1 MRVPSLLVLSLVAAC
16 QAPTVSAPAVASAAL
31 APVRL
36 TVVQRGREKVPGTGG
51 RLWIEVDDVTAGQVL
66 VKIVDR
72 TTREDALPQC
82 SMRVGDEARF
92 PFAGGTRAVVV
103 LRLANLLI
111 GDDFVEFAFGEPGAM
126 AGEQIES
133 VLQQIAKSSLTFM
146 CNGSKHDGRATAERL
161 RQQWQASAEITTLAA
176 FLSRCV
182 GDEGGSVP
190 VWSVQLPGGSLLPMV
205 DWLRGA

>member
-1 MRVPSLLVLSLVAAC
+1 
-16 QAPTVSAPAVASAAL
+16 
-31 APVRL
+31 
-36 TVVQRGREKVPGTGG
+36 
-51 RLWIEVDDVTAGQVL
+51 VTAGQVL

-82 SMRVGDEARF
+82 SMRFGDEATF

-103 LRLANLLI
+103 LRLVNLLI

-133 VLQQIAKSSLTFM
+133 VLQQVAKSSMTFVRD
-146 CNGSKHDGRATAERL
+146 GSQRDGRATAEWL
-161 RQQWQASAEITTLAA
+161 RQQWRASAEITTLAT

-182 GDEGGSVP
+182 GHEGGSVP
-190 VWSVQLPGGSLLPMV
+190 VWSVQLPGGRLLPMV